1 MNNPNL
7 TPTNDPALALQ
18 QLRCWIKT
26 LAQLDQELIAIQA
39 PQAMMEI
46 ITRRVR
52 QDLQTERA
60 WLWLLPVSE
69 SGDSQPIR
77 YPSPVE
83 GGTELSDE
91 YLLQVIQAFNANNL
105 DSPAAL
111 SRHLELGSPTDGSCR
126 RASPLVLDG
135 AAIGAL
141 IVERQEPF
149 DEDASAYLDLLV
161 GRAAAAIRSARL
173 SQQVQQAIQAK
184 NKFVSVV
191 THELRIPMTSI
202 KGYADLM
209 KAGVVGPLNEQQMN
223 FIVVI
228 RNNVERMNALVSD
241 LSDISKIETGRLR
254 IECSHIPPARCIE
267 DTADAFRT
275 RLEEKKLSLAIEVPS
290 DLPEVYADHNRV
302 VQILSNLLNNAW
314 RYTPSGG
321 SIRVTATA
329 LPGEVCIS
337 VIDNG
342 IGIRD
347 EDQQRLFTQ
356 FFRSEN
362 PAVREE
368 PGWGLG
374 LAVSRA
380 LAGEMGGSMGHEST
394 YGKGSTFWLTLST
407 EENRCRS
414 T

>member
-7 TPTNDPALALQ
+7 APLNDPALALQ
-18 QLRCWIKT
+18 RLRSQIEA
-26 LAQLDQELIAIQA
+26 LALLDQRLNAVDTAEAVL
-39 PQAMMEI
+39 EI
-46 ITRRVR
+46 ISQRAQ
-52 QDLQTERA
+52 QDLQAKRA
-60 WLWLLPVSE
+60 WLWLLPGPE
-69 SGDSQPIR
+69 SDSQQPIR

-83 GGTELSDE
+83 GSIELSDE
-91 YLLQVIQAFNANNL
+91 RLLQAIQALTADDL
-105 DSPAAL
+105 KSPAAL
-111 SRHLELGSPTDGSCR
+111 SRGPDLGGPSA
-126 RASPLVLDG
+126 ASSRQAHPIVVDG

-141 IVERQEPF
+141 VVERQTPF
-149 DEDASAYLDLLV
+149 DDDEIAFLGQLA
-161 GRAAAAIRSARL
+161 GRTAAAIRSVWL

-209 KAGVVGPLNEQQMN
+209 KAGVVGPLNEQQLS

-254 IECSHIPPARCIE
+254 IECSLIPPARCIE

-275 RLEEKKLSLAIEVPS
+275 RLEEKKLSLAVEISP
-290 DLPEVYADHNRV
+290 DLPKVYADHNRV

-314 RYTPSGG
+314 RYTPTGR

-329 LPGEVCIS
+329 APGEVRIS

-342 IGIRD
+342 IGIRE
-347 EDQQRLFTQ
+347 EDQQCLFTQ
-356 FFRSEN
+356 FFRSED

-380 LAGEMGGSMGHEST
+380 LAGEMGGSMDYEST
-394 YGKGSTFWLTLST
+394 YGAGSTFWLSLPT